1 MESSRTK
8 RCLSVLSVHLLLSI
22 VCLSVG
28 FFSPF
33 YFGLYDQCD
42 FIEPERTFTGWSIH
56 RDLSDLYGAVILLGF
71 LFLGVSLGIIGTAL
85 YAYLLYSFV
94 RNETRKDIRHA
105 YGYERHSVL
114 LLSMFG
120 SFGVFLLLKILLL
133 DELPDSGWNSPCW
146 QTRFEFWMLFG
157 TLGGAVAI
165 AMVVPF
171 CKKGEKSRSDLNRD
185 PNATREEL
193 EQLLEAEEARK
204 LGDGRAMSRLLAESI
219 PDLHWVCLAFI

>member
-1 MESSRTK
+1 M
-8 RCLSVLSVHLLLSI
+8 LLSI

-28 FFSPF
+28 FFTPF

-42 FIEPERTFTGWSIH
+42 FIEPERTFPGWSIH

-71 LFLGVSLGIIGTAL
+71 VFLGISFGIIGMVFIRFARSNI
-85 YAYLLYSFV
+85 LL
-94 RNETRKDIRHA
+94 RNLTPKDIRHA

-114 LLSMFG
+114 LLSLFG

-133 DELPDSGWNSPCW
+133 DEFPDSGWNSPCR

-157 TLGGAVAI
+157 TLGGAVMI
-165 AMVVPF
+165 AMIVPF
-171 CKKGEKSRSDLNRD
+171 CKKNEESRNDLNRD